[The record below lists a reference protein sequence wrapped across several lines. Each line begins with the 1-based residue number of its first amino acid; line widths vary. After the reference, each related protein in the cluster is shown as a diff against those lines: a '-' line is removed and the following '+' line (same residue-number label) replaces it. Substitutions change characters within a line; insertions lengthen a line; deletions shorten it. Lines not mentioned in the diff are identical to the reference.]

1 VRLNQE
7 DIMFEASL
15 GYLFRSFLKREK
27 ERDRDIDREMEI
39 EEE

>member
-15 GYLFRSFLKREK
+15 GYLFRSFLKRER
-27 ERDRDIDREMEI
+27 ERERQRHREMET